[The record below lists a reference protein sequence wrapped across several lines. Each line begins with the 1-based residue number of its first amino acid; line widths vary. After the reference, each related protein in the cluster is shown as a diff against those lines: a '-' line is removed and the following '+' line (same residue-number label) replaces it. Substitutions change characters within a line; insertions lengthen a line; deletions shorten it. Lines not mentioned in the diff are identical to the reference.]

1 MIYEDNTL
9 KRILVDGGYI
19 EDGRYHF
26 YVQDH
31 LGNNRMVVDQE
42 GAVAQI
48 THYYP
53 FGMSFAESTNASK
66 QPYKYNGK
74 ELDMENSLNTYDYEA
89 RLLGVAVP
97 RFTTMDPL
105 AEKYYSI
112 SPYAYVLN
120 NPLKYID
127 PDGRKVYFAPG
138 QSQEFKTQFGA
149 AVLHLNKHGVGEML
163 AQLHSSEKVYYVA
176 EGNFKSGFMPK
187 NQTIEWDPYMGVLTD
202 EGHVMSPTAALNHE
216 VDHALQYDTNKGQ
229 LDLAKIEGDPYGTAE
244 ERRVIEGSEQTTAKA
259 LKEIKEGEV
268 TRKNHGG
275 IKYRTIGPTSTKG
288 VYELEEIVVT
298 PNENEN
304 EKNNILEN
312 TWDIMYPWNTDFMR
326 K

>member
-89 RLLGVAVP
+89 RLLSVAVP

-105 AEKYYSI
+105 AENYYSW
-112 SPYAYVLN
+112 SPYHYAGN
-120 NPLKYID
+120 NPILITDPTGMDWYIFNEETGKFEEKIEFEGQHRMAVRSTDKEGNTTYTFHDFNDLENDSKDIDDGLDNTQYISRNAADRAARLHDLNYDAIGVSGFEGAVYSTKVLAADKALIERCKQILKD
-127 PDGRKVYFAPG
+127 PNSSK
-138 QSQEFKTQFGA
+138 
-149 AVLHLNKHGVGEML
+149 
-163 AQLHSSEKVYYVA
+163 SEKTHA
-176 EGNFKSGFMPK
+176 QK
-187 NQTIEWDPYMGVLTD
+187 NYIAFSYLI
-202 EGHVMSPTAALNHE
+202 
-216 VDHALQYDTNKGQ
+216 TNKE
-229 LDLAKIEGDPYGTAE
+229 LRTMPNNS
-244 ERRVIEGSEQTTAKA
+244 VIT
-259 LKEIKEGEV
+259 
-268 TRKNHGG
+268 
-275 IKYRTIGPTSTKG
+275 
-288 VYELEEIVVT
+288 
-298 PNENEN
+298 
-304 EKNNILEN
+304 
-312 TWDIMYPWNTDFMR
+312 YP
-326 K
+326 